1 MNVVVHIY
9 PKLKMS
15 RGVDRQTGEWELRVR
30 WNRRK
35 EKRWIGIDRI
45 YIGIADPMDDDQPIN
60 QVPPYPCLV
69 LLHSPC
75 HSLGTCIT
83 RKST

>member
-45 YIGIADPMDDDQPIN
+45 YIGIADPMDDDQPMYYILTRS
-60 QVPPYPCLV
+60 PPLPL
-69 LLHSPC
+69 SR
-75 HSLGTCIT
+75 S
-83 RKST
+83 SA